1 MGTVPPPGWAGVWGR
16 RGAGRH
22 GQHPHRL
29 CGSRDGLED
38 SAYPSTCTGHIHDH
52 PAAVDQP
59 KSQFRVLAWM
69 QMGELK
75 LLFLH
80 AFHSLTA
87 MTPTILGRSSGS
99 WHWNAL
105 LGENSPTLLPSQ
117 HDSAHKHSPFMNRLQ
132 GCTSWKQPS
141 TCLFLCCKFIRRLPG
156 AYTKPWEKSSVREQS

>member
-132 GCTSWKQPS
+132 GCTSWKQPYRVPVCFFAVS
-141 TCLFLCCKFIRRLPG
+141 SSEDCRVHIPSLGRR
-156 AYTKPWEKSSVREQS
+156 AV